1 MLINPQHPMAAEAIS
16 RLNSCRQAQAD
27 FHAASAKGDLKQALH
42 RKAIFRDRCQNLFC
56 LLEASTGTPAQPTT
70 EEPHPC

>member
-56 LLEASTGTPAQPTT
+56 LLEASTGPGAESPAQEAP
-70 EEPHPC
+70 PC